1 MKDIQIG
8 IGWNSIDFDWNR
20 ARTFLIVAEAGSL
33 SAAAKLTGQNQ
44 PTLSRQLAA
53 LESELKITLF
63 ERVGRGIQLTESGEH
78 LLQYVRSMAEAAGQ
92 FSLRASGQ
100 SESLAGKVII
110 TASEVDAAY
119 RLPPVIQRI
128 RKLAPEIQ
136 LEISVTNQI
145 ANLQQREADIAI
157 RNKRPQQP
165 ELIARKLTEESVG
178 LFGHA
183 NYIEHLQKT
192 NFTDVEII
200 GFEDIPAMIQV
211 LKIFGW
217 PLSKENFPVVTQFQ
231 WLQIQLATQGNGL
244 TLLPVDIGNQIG
256 LIQVLPNLGA
266 IMELP
271 LWLVSHRE
279 LRTNPR
285 IKFVYDHIAE
295 FIQA

>member
-53 LESELKITLF
+53 LESELNITLF
-63 ERVGRGIQLTESGEH
+63 ERVGRGIQLTQSGEQ

-128 RKLAPEIQ
+128 RKLAPEIH
-136 LEISVTNQI
+136 LEISVSNQI

-192 NFTDVEII
+192 NFSEVEII

-211 LKIFGW
+211 LKIFDW

-231 WLQIQLATQGNGL
+231 WLQIQLALQGNGL

-256 LIQVLPNLGA
+256 LVQVMPNLGA
-266 IMELP
+266 VMELP